1 MRYPWDPSC
10 QTSLSQSA
18 TRSATVGFVLVVCY
32 RTEVVQLEKHLA
44 QPKKHPNWS
53 LLIPKFYQTQ
63 KTCMFQLEWCFQI
76 FTSEKWLELTISNH
90 FCSGGRF
97 FLPSCCEEKY
107 FDHDFEYRHVILP
120 KESPLWFAVLP
131 FGLWIPN
138 HILYMYMIHTHI
150 IISSYHQYINIF
162 SYHICIYV
170 PYIYIFICTNMY
182 IYAVH
187 ILLMATR
194 NPAKKPPDMYE
205 TLQTMG
211 HLAYQL
217 VSLPDFWT
225 TSSSCFFRSL
235 FPPGSGSQSR
245 PVEPCWRA
253 TSWGFPVFWMCFFSM
268 GNLSGVITP
277 WKINMEPENTPVEKE
292 NHLPIHH
299 FQVLC

>member
-1 MRYPWDPSC
+1 MGLGDDPFPAFGFC
-10 QTSLSQSA
+10 FLL
-18 TRSATVGFVLVVCY
+18 RSPIFQWRFFHVYRSEVPLRSVMPNFPESICYSERVVGFVLVVCY

-63 KTCMFQLEWCFQI
+63 KTCMFQLEWCFHL

-97 FLPSCCEEKY
+97 FLLSCCEEKY

-120 KESPLWFAVLP
+120 KESHLWFAVLP

-170 PYIYIFICTNMY
+170 PYVYLYAQICIYI
-182 IYAVH
+182 H
-187 ILLMATR
+187 
-194 NPAKKPPDMYE
+194 
-205 TLQTMG
+205 
-211 HLAYQL
+211 
-217 VSLPDFWT
+217 
-225 TSSSCFFRSL
+225 
-235 FPPGSGSQSR
+235 
-245 PVEPCWRA
+245 
-253 TSWGFPVFWMCFFSM
+253 
-268 GNLSGVITP
+268 
-277 WKINMEPENTPVEKE
+277 INMPYTYCWWQPEIWRK
-292 NHLPIHH
+292 NHLTCMKPCKQWDI
-299 FQVLC
+299 